1 MKRYGMHLFILIG
14 LVVLVTLPT
23 IGLVN
28 YLDAS
33 AESSATYKKDTT
45 VAGVDVS
52 GMTKEEA
59 NVRLDNAIKDF
70 NTAPFSINLMDGTV
84 MEVGKE
90 VVTFD
95 VSNTLDSIKDTGAYP
110 LLTSVDETKVEPYLE
125 GQPVTLTMI
134 APALMDAASM
144 LESSVTLE
152 QVAAESEVV
161 ASFTVSPTPAMQSA
175 LDRMN
180 GFEMAAGD
188 IFSLKSFGEDYE
200 ALTTLGSSF
209 YRMFA
214 ATPFAILERVPH
226 ETLPSGVEL
235 GYDTKV
241 DERSN
246 FAVQN
251 REDTSYAIL
260 VLNEGGSVTVQLLGQ
275 PFDAAFEARVEE
287 VKTVPHQK
295 VVRFS
300 SSLPSGSSS
309 VTQSGQDG
317 QSGKLYRVTV
327 TEEGET
333 MELLGFDFYAPTPEI
348 VTKSSVPLPP
358 PDPVEPVIPTFPDED
373 EEEEDPFPNDSN
385 DDPFEAEPP
394 VLEEEPAEE
403 EAVG

>member
-1 MKRYGMHLFILIG
+1 MHLFILIG
-14 LVVLVTLPT
+14 LVMLVTLPT

-33 AESSATYKKDTT
+33 AESSTTYTETT

-59 NVRLDNAIKDF
+59 DVRLDNAIKDF
-70 NTAPFSINLMDGTV
+70 NTMPFSVNLMDGTV
-84 MEVGKE
+84 IEIGKE

-95 VSNTLDSIKDTGAYP
+95 VPNTLDAITDEGEYP
-110 LLTSVDETKVEPYLE
+110 LLTAIDESKVEPYLE
-125 GQPVTLTMI
+125 SQPVTMTMI
-134 APALMDAASM
+134 APALMEAASM
-144 LESSVTLE
+144 LESTVTLE

-161 ASFTVSPTPAMQSA
+161 ASFTVSPTPAMQST

-188 IFSLKSFGEDYE
+188 IFSLKSFGEDFE

-241 DERSN
+241 DARSN

-251 REDTSYAIL
+251 REKSSYAIL
-260 VLNEGGSVTVQLLGQ
+260 VLNEGNAVTVQLLGQ
-275 PFDAAFEARVEE
+275 PFESAYEARVEE
-287 VKTVPHQK
+287 VTSVPYQK

-309 VTQSGQDG
+309 VTQSGQSG
-317 QSGKLYRVTV
+317 QSGKLYRVKV

-358 PDPVEPVIPTFPDED
+358 PEPVEPVIPTFPDE
-373 EEEEDPFPNDSN
+373 EVEEDPTFDDELNDN
-385 DDPFEAEPP
+385 FEEPP
-394 VLEEEPAEE
+394 VFEEDPADQ

>member
-14 LVVLVTLPT
+14 LVALVTLPT

-33 AESSATYKKDTT
+33 AESSATYTETT

-59 NVRLDNAIKDF
+59 DVRLDNAIKDF
-70 NTAPFSINLMDGTV
+70 NTMPFSVNLMDGTV
-84 MEVGKE
+84 IEIGKE

-95 VSNTLDSIKDTGAYP
+95 VPNTLDSITNEGEYP
-110 LLTSVDETKVEPYLE
+110 LLTAIDESKVEPYLE
-125 GQPVTLTMI
+125 SQPVTMTMI
-134 APALMDAASM
+134 APALMEAASM
-144 LESSVTLE
+144 LESTIALE
-152 QVAAESEVV
+152 QVAAETEVV
-161 ASFTVSPTPAMQSA
+161 ASFTVSPTPAMQST

-188 IFSLKSFGEDYE
+188 IFSLKSFGEDFE

-241 DERSN
+241 DARSN

-251 REDTSYAIL
+251 REKSSYAIL
-260 VLNEGGSVTVQLLGQ
+260 VLNEGNAVTVQLLGQ
-275 PFDAAFEARVEE
+275 PFESAYEARVEE
-287 VKTVPHQK
+287 VTTVPYQK

-309 VTQSGQDG
+309 VTQSGQSG
-317 QSGKLYRVTV
+317 QSGKLYRVKV
-327 TEEGET
+327 TEDGES
-333 MELLGFDFYAPTPEI
+333 MELLGFDFYVPTPEI

-358 PDPVEPVIPTFPDED
+358 PEPVEPVIPTFPDE
-373 EEEEDPFPNDSN
+373 EVEEDPTF
-385 DDPFEAEPP
+385 DDEVDDNFEEPP
-394 VLEEEPAEE
+394 VFEEDPADQ

>member
-14 LVVLVTLPT
+14 LVMLVTLPT

-33 AESSATYKKDTT
+33 AESSTIYTETT

-59 NVRLDNAIKDF
+59 DVRLDNAIKDF
-70 NTAPFSINLMDGTV
+70 NTMPFSVNLMDGTV
-84 MEVGKE
+84 IEIGKE

-95 VSNTLDSIKDTGAYP
+95 VPNTLDAITDEGEYP
-110 LLTSVDETKVEPYLE
+110 LLTAIDESKVEPYLE
-125 GQPVTLTMI
+125 GQPVTMTMI
-134 APALMDAASM
+134 APALMEAASM
-144 LESSVTLE
+144 LESTVTLE

-161 ASFTVSPTPAMQSA
+161 ASFTVSPTPAMQST

-188 IFSLKSFGEDYE
+188 IFSLKSFGEDFE

-226 ETLPSGVEL
+226 ETLPSGFEL

-241 DERSN
+241 DARSN

-251 REDTSYAIL
+251 REKTSYAIL
-260 VLNEGGSVTVQLLGQ
+260 VLNEGNAVTVQLLGQ
-275 PFDAAFEARVEE
+275 PFESAYEARVEE
-287 VKTVPHQK
+287 VTSVPHQK

-309 VTQSGQDG
+309 VTQSGQSG
-317 QSGKLYRVTV
+317 QSGKLYRVKV

-358 PDPVEPVIPTFPDED
+358 PEPVEPVIPTFPDE
-373 EEEEDPFPNDSN
+373 EVEEDPTFDDELN
-385 DDPFEAEPP
+385 DDFEEPP
-394 VLEEEPAEE
+394 VFEEDPADQ

>member
-14 LVVLVTLPT
+14 LVMLVTLPT

-33 AESSATYKKDTT
+33 AESSTTYTETT

-59 NVRLDNAIKDF
+59 DVRLDNAIKDF
-70 NTAPFSINLMDGTV
+70 NTMPFSVNLMDGTV
-84 MEVGKE
+84 IEIGKE

-95 VSNTLDSIKDTGAYP
+95 VPNTLDAITDEGEYP
-110 LLTSVDETKVEPYLE
+110 LLTAIDESKVEPYLD
-125 GQPVTLTMI
+125 GQPVTMTMI
-134 APALMDAASM
+134 APALMEAASM
-144 LESSVTLE
+144 LESTVALE

-161 ASFTVSPTPAMQSA
+161 ASFTVSPTPAMQST

-188 IFSLKSFGEDYE
+188 IFSLKSFGEDFE

-241 DERSN
+241 DARSN

-251 REDTSYAIL
+251 REKSPYAIL
-260 VLNEGGSVTVQLLGQ
+260 VLNEGNTVTVQLLGQ
-275 PFDAAFEARVEE
+275 PFESAYEARVEE
-287 VKTVPHQK
+287 VTSVPYQK

-309 VTQSGQDG
+309 VTQSGQSG
-317 QSGKLYRVTV
+317 QSGKLYRVKV

-358 PDPVEPVIPTFPDED
+358 PEPVEPVIPTFPDE
-373 EEEEDPFPNDSN
+373 EVEEDPTFDDELN
-385 DDPFEAEPP
+385 DDFEEPP
-394 VLEEEPAEE
+394 VFEEDPADQ

>member
-33 AESSATYKKDTT
+33 AESSATYTDTT
-45 VAGVDVS
+45 VAGIDVS

-70 NTAPFSINLMDGTV
+70 NTIPFTINLMDGTV
-84 MEVGKE
+84 MEIGKE

-95 VSNTLDSIKDTGAYP
+95 VSNTLESIKDAGAYP
-110 LLTSVDETKVEPYLE
+110 LLTTIDESKVEPYLE

-134 APALMDAASM
+134 APALMDAASN
-144 LESSVTLE
+144 LESNVTLE

-161 ASFTVSPTPAMQSA
+161 ASFTVSPTPAMQLA

-188 IFSLKSFGEDYE
+188 IFSLKAFGEDYE

-209 YRMFA
+209 YRLFA

-226 ETLPSGVEL
+226 ETLPPGVEL
-235 GYDTKV
+235 GYDTKI

-251 REDTSYAIL
+251 REDSSYAIL
-260 VLNEGGSVTVQLLGQ
+260 VLNEGDSVTVQLLGQ
-275 PFDAAFEARVEE
+275 PFEAAFEARVEE

-327 TEEGET
+327 TENGET
-333 MELLGFDFYAPTPEI
+333 LELLGFDFYEPTPEI

-358 PDPVEPVIPTFPDED
+358 PDPVEPIIPTFPDED
-373 EEEEDPFPNDSN
+373 VEEEPSTNDSN
-385 DDPFEAEPP
+385 DSPFESEPP
-394 VLEEEPAEE
+394 VLEEVPTEE

>member
-14 LVVLVTLPT
+14 LVMLVTLPT

-33 AESSATYKKDTT
+33 AESSTTYTETT

-59 NVRLDNAIKDF
+59 DVRLDNAIKDF
-70 NTAPFSINLMDGTV
+70 NTMPFSVNLMDGTV
-84 MEVGKE
+84 IEIGKE

-95 VSNTLDSIKDTGAYP
+95 VPNTLDAITDEGEYP
-110 LLTSVDETKVEPYLE
+110 LLTAIDESKVEPYLE
-125 GQPVTLTMI
+125 GQPVTMTMI
-134 APALMDAASM
+134 APALMEAASM
-144 LESSVTLE
+144 LESTVALE
-152 QVAAESEVV
+152 KVAAESEVV
-161 ASFTVSPTPAMQSA
+161 ASFTVSPTPAMQST

-188 IFSLKSFGEDYE
+188 IFSLKSFGEDFE

-214 ATPFAILERVPH
+214 ATPFSILERVPH

-241 DERSN
+241 DARSN

-251 REDTSYAIL
+251 REKSSYAIL
-260 VLNEGGSVTVQLLGQ
+260 VLNEGNAVTVQLLGQ
-275 PFDAAFEARVEE
+275 PFESAYEARVEE
-287 VKTVPHQK
+287 VTSVPYQK

-309 VTQSGQDG
+309 VTQSGQSG
-317 QSGKLYRVTV
+317 QSGKLYRVKV

-358 PDPVEPVIPTFPDED
+358 PEPVEPVIPTFPDE
-373 EEEEDPFPNDSN
+373 EVEEDPTFDDELN
-385 DDPFEAEPP
+385 DDFEEPP
-394 VLEEEPAEE
+394 VFEEDPADQ

>member
-14 LVVLVTLPT
+14 LVMLVTLPT

-33 AESSATYKKDTT
+33 AESSTTYTETT

-59 NVRLDNAIKDF
+59 DVRLDNAIKDF
-70 NTAPFSINLMDGTV
+70 NTMPFSVNLMDGTII
-84 MEVGKE
+84 EIGKE

-95 VSNTLDSIKDTGAYP
+95 VPNTLDAITDEGEYP
-110 LLTSVDETKVEPYLE
+110 LLTAIDESKVEPYLD
-125 GQPVTLTMI
+125 GQPVTMTMI
-134 APALMDAASM
+134 APALMEAASM
-144 LESSVTLE
+144 LESTVALE

-188 IFSLKSFGEDYE
+188 IFSLKSFGEDFE

-241 DERSN
+241 DARSN

-251 REDTSYAIL
+251 REESSYAIL
-260 VLNEGGSVTVQLLGQ
+260 VLNEGNTVTVQLLGQ
-275 PFDAAFEARVEE
+275 PFDSAYEARVEE
-287 VKTVPHQK
+287 VTSVPYQK
-295 VVRFS
+295 VVRFT

-309 VTQSGQDG
+309 VTQSGQTG
-317 QSGKLYRVTV
+317 QSGKLYRVKV

-358 PDPVEPVIPTFPDED
+358 PEPVEPVIPTFPDE
-373 EEEEDPFPNDSN
+373 EVEEDPTFDDELNDN
-385 DDPFEAEPP
+385 FEEAPVFEEDPADQ
-394 VLEEEPAEE
+394 

>member
-14 LVVLVTLPT
+14 LVMLVTLPT

-33 AESSATYKKDTT
+33 AESSTTYTETT

-59 NVRLDNAIKDF
+59 DVRLDNAIKDF
-70 NTAPFSINLMDGTV
+70 NTMPFSVNLMDGTV
-84 MEVGKE
+84 IEIGKE

-95 VSNTLDSIKDTGAYP
+95 VPNTLDAITDEGEYP
-110 LLTSVDETKVEPYLE
+110 LLTAIDESKVEPYLE
-125 GQPVTLTMI
+125 GQPVTMTMI
-134 APALMDAASM
+134 APALMEAASM
-144 LESSVTLE
+144 LESTVTLE

-161 ASFTVSPTPAMQSA
+161 ASFTVNPTPAMQST

-188 IFSLKSFGEDYE
+188 IFSLKSFGEDFE

-241 DERSN
+241 DARSN

-251 REDTSYAIL
+251 REKSSYAIL
-260 VLNEGGSVTVQLLGQ
+260 VLNEGNAVTVQLLGQ
-275 PFDAAFEARVEE
+275 PFESAYEARVEE
-287 VKTVPHQK
+287 VISVPYQK

-309 VTQSGQDG
+309 VTQSGQSG
-317 QSGKLYRVTV
+317 QSGKLYRVKV

-358 PDPVEPVIPTFPDED
+358 PEPVEPVIPTFPDE
-373 EEEEDPFPNDSN
+373 EVEEDPTFDDELNDN
-385 DDPFEAEPP
+385 FEEPP
-394 VLEEEPAEE
+394 VFEEDPADQ

>member
-14 LVVLVTLPT
+14 LVMLVTLPT

-33 AESSATYKKDTT
+33 AESSATYDDTT
-45 VAGVDVS
+45 VAGLNLS

-59 NVRLDNAIKDF
+59 DVRLDNAIKDF
-70 NTAPFSINLMDGTV
+70 NTTPFSVNLMDGTV
-84 MEVGKE
+84 IEIGKE
-90 VVTFD
+90 VVAFD
-95 VSNTLDSIKDTGAYP
+95 VPGTLQSITDEGIYT
-110 LLTSVDETKVEPYLE
+110 LLTSIDEAKVEPYLE
-125 GQPVTLTMI
+125 GQPVTMTMI
-134 APALMDAASM
+134 VPALMDSASM
-144 LESSVTLE
+144 LESTVALE
-152 QVAAESEVV
+152 QVATENEVV

-180 GFEMAAGD
+180 GFEMAGGD
-188 IFSLKSFGEDYE
+188 IFSLKAFGEDYE

-241 DERSN
+241 DDRSN

-251 REDTSYAIL
+251 RESTPYAIL
-260 VLNEGGSVTVQLLGQ
+260 VLNEGDTVTVQLLGQ
-275 PFDAAFEARVEE
+275 PFKDAYEARVEE
-287 VKTVPHQK
+287 ETTVSYQK

-300 SSLPSGSSS
+300 SSLPSGSST

-317 QSGKLYRVTV
+317 QSGKLYRVKV
-327 TEEGET
+327 TESGET
-333 MELLGFDFYAPTPEI
+333 LELLGFDFYHPLPEI
-348 VTKSSVPLPP
+348 VTKSSVPLPTP
-358 PDPVEPVIPTFPDED
+358 EPVEPVIPTFPDEEVEEEPILD
-373 EEEEDPFPNDSN
+373 EEEDADFD
-385 DDPFEAEPP
+385 EPP
-394 VLEEEPAEE
+394 TWEEEFTEP
-403 EAVG
+403 GDFG

>member
-14 LVVLVTLPT
+14 LVMLVTLPT

-33 AESSATYKKDTT
+33 AESSTTYTETT

-59 NVRLDNAIKDF
+59 DVRLDNAIKDF
-70 NTAPFSINLMDGTV
+70 NTMPFSVNLMDGTV
-84 MEVGKE
+84 IEIGKE

-95 VSNTLDSIKDTGAYP
+95 VPNTLDAITDEGEYP
-110 LLTSVDETKVEPYLE
+110 LLTAIDESKVEPYLD
-125 GQPVTLTMI
+125 GQPVTMTMI
-134 APALMDAASM
+134 APALMEAASM
-144 LESSVTLE
+144 LESTVALE

-161 ASFTVSPTPAMQSA
+161 ASFTVSPTPAMQST

-188 IFSLKSFGEDYE
+188 IFSLKSFGEDFE

-241 DERSN
+241 DARSN

-251 REDTSYAIL
+251 REKSSYAIL
-260 VLNEGGSVTVQLLGQ
+260 VLNEGNAVTVQLLGQ
-275 PFDAAFEARVEE
+275 PFESAYEARVEE
-287 VKTVPHQK
+287 VTSVPYQK

-309 VTQSGQDG
+309 VTQSGQTG
-317 QSGKLYRVTV
+317 QSGKLYRVKV

-358 PDPVEPVIPTFPDED
+358 PEPVEPVIPTFPDE
-373 EEEEDPFPNDSN
+373 EVEEDPTFDDELNDN
-385 DDPFEAEPP
+385 FEEPP
-394 VLEEEPAEE
+394 VFEEDPADQ

>member
-14 LVVLVTLPT
+14 LVMLVTLPT

-33 AESSATYKKDTT
+33 AESSTIYTETT

-59 NVRLDNAIKDF
+59 DVRLDNAIKDF
-70 NTAPFSINLMDGTV
+70 NTMPFSVNLMDGTV
-84 MEVGKE
+84 IEIGKE

-95 VSNTLDSIKDTGAYP
+95 VPNTLDAITDEGEYP
-110 LLTSVDETKVEPYLE
+110 LLTAIDESKVEPYLD
-125 GQPVTLTMI
+125 GQPVTMTMI
-134 APALMDAASM
+134 APALMEAASM
-144 LESSVTLE
+144 LESTVALE

-161 ASFTVSPTPAMQSA
+161 ASFTVSPTPAMQST

-188 IFSLKSFGEDYE
+188 IFSLKSFGEDFE

-226 ETLPSGVEL
+226 EALPSGVEL

-241 DERSN
+241 DARSN

-251 REDTSYAIL
+251 REKSSYAIL
-260 VLNEGGSVTVQLLGQ
+260 VLNEGNAVTVQLLGQ
-275 PFDAAFEARVEE
+275 PFESAYEARVEE
-287 VKTVPHQK
+287 VTSVPYQK

-309 VTQSGQDG
+309 VTQSGQSG
-317 QSGKLYRVTV
+317 QSGKLYRVKV

-333 MELLGFDFYAPTPEI
+333 MELLGFDFYSPTPEI

-358 PDPVEPVIPTFPDED
+358 PEPVEPVIPTFPDE
-373 EEEEDPFPNDSN
+373 EVEEDPTFDDELN
-385 DDPFEAEPP
+385 DDFEEPP
-394 VLEEEPAEE
+394 VFEEDPADQ

>member
-14 LVVLVTLPT
+14 LVMLVTLPT

-33 AESSATYKKDTT
+33 AESSTTYTETT

-59 NVRLDNAIKDF
+59 DVRLDNAIKDF
-70 NTAPFSINLMDGTV
+70 NTMPFSVNLMDGTV
-84 MEVGKE
+84 IEIGKE

-95 VSNTLDSIKDTGAYP
+95 VPNTLDAITDEGEYP
-110 LLTSVDETKVEPYLE
+110 LLTAIDESKVEPYLE
-125 GQPVTLTMI
+125 GQPVTMTMI
-134 APALMDAASM
+134 APALMEAASM
-144 LESSVTLE
+144 LESTVALE

-161 ASFTVSPTPAMQSA
+161 ASFTVSPTPAMQST

-188 IFSLKSFGEDYE
+188 IFSLKSFGEDFE

-241 DERSN
+241 DARSN

-251 REDTSYAIL
+251 REKSSYAIL
-260 VLNEGGSVTVQLLGQ
+260 VLNEGNAVTVQLLGQ
-275 PFDAAFEARVEE
+275 PFESAYEARVEE
-287 VKTVPHQK
+287 VTSVSYQK

-309 VTQSGQDG
+309 VTQSGQSG
-317 QSGKLYRVTV
+317 QSGKLYRVKV

-358 PDPVEPVIPTFPDED
+358 PEPVEPVIPTFPDE
-373 EEEEDPFPNDSN
+373 EVEEDPTFDDELN
-385 DDPFEAEPP
+385 DDFEEPP
-394 VLEEEPAEE
+394 VFEEDPADQ

>member
-14 LVVLVTLPT
+14 LVMLVTLPT

-33 AESSATYKKDTT
+33 AESSTTYTETT

-59 NVRLDNAIKDF
+59 DVRLDNAIKDF
-70 NTAPFSINLMDGTV
+70 NTMSFSVNLMDGTV
-84 MEVGKE
+84 IEIGKE

-95 VSNTLDSIKDTGAYP
+95 VPNTLDAITDEGEYP
-110 LLTSVDETKVEPYLE
+110 MLTAIDESKVEPYLD
-125 GQPVTLTMI
+125 GQPVTMTMI
-134 APALMDAASM
+134 APALMEAASM
-144 LESSVTLE
+144 LESTVALE

-161 ASFTVSPTPAMQSA
+161 ASFTVSPTPAMQST

-188 IFSLKSFGEDYE
+188 IFSLKSFGEDFE

-241 DERSN
+241 DARSN

-251 REDTSYAIL
+251 REKSSYAIL
-260 VLNEGGSVTVQLLGQ
+260 VLNEGNAVTVQLLGQ
-275 PFDAAFEARVEE
+275 PFESAYEARVEE
-287 VKTVPHQK
+287 VTSVPYQK

-309 VTQSGQDG
+309 VTQSGQSG
-317 QSGKLYRVTV
+317 QSGKLYRIKV

-358 PDPVEPVIPTFPDED
+358 PEPVEPVIPTFPDE
-373 EEEEDPFPNDSN
+373 EVEEDPTF
-385 DDPFEAEPP
+385 DDEVDDNFEEPP
-394 VLEEEPAEE
+394 VFEEDPADQ

>member
-1 MKRYGMHLFILIG
+1 MKRYGMHLVILIG

-33 AESSATYKKDTT
+33 AESSATYIETT
-45 VAGVDVS
+45 VAGIDVS

-70 NTAPFSINLMDGTV
+70 NTLPFSVNLVDGTI
-84 MEVGKE
+84 MEIGKE
-90 VVTFD
+90 IVTFD
-95 VSNTLDSIKDTGAYP
+95 VSNTLDSIEDTGAYP
-110 LLTSVDETKVEPYLE
+110 LLTSVDEAKVEPYLE
-125 GQPVTLTMI
+125 GQPVTMTMI
-134 APALMDAASM
+134 VPTLMEAASM
-144 LESSVTLE
+144 LESTVTLE

-175 LDRMN
+175 LDRMS
-180 GFEMAAGD
+180 GFEMASGD
-188 IFSLKSFGEDYE
+188 IFSLKAFGEDYE
-200 ALTTLGSSF
+200 ALTTLGSSL

-226 ETLPSGVEL
+226 ETLPPGVEL

-241 DERSN
+241 DDRSN

-251 REDTSYAIL
+251 REDSSYAIL
-260 VLNEGGSVTVQLLGQ
+260 VLNEGGTVTVQLLGQ
-275 PFDAAFEARVEE
+275 PFEAAFEARVEE

-327 TEEGET
+327 TEEGEK

-348 VTKSSVPLPP
+348 VTKSSVPLPL
-358 PDPVEPVIPTFPDED
+358 PDPVEPVIPTFPDEN
-373 EEEEDPFPNDSN
+373 EEDPFTEDSN
-385 DDPFEAEPP
+385 GNPFEAEPP
-394 VLEEEPAEE
+394 VLEEVPTEE

>member
-14 LVVLVTLPT
+14 LVMLVTLPT

-33 AESSATYKKDTT
+33 AESSTTYTETT

-59 NVRLDNAIKDF
+59 DVRLDNAIKDF
-70 NTAPFSINLMDGTV
+70 NTMPFSVNLMDGTV
-84 MEVGKE
+84 IEIGKE

-95 VSNTLDSIKDTGAYP
+95 VPNTLDAITDEGEYP
-110 LLTSVDETKVEPYLE
+110 LLTAIDESKVEPYLD
-125 GQPVTLTMI
+125 GQPVTMTMI
-134 APALMDAASM
+134 APALMEAASM
-144 LESSVTLE
+144 LESTVALE

-161 ASFTVSPTPAMQSA
+161 ASFTVSPTPAMQST

-188 IFSLKSFGEDYE
+188 IFSLKSFGEDFE

-226 ETLPSGVEL
+226 EALPSGVEL

-241 DERSN
+241 DARSN

-251 REDTSYAIL
+251 REKSSYAIL
-260 VLNEGGSVTVQLLGQ
+260 VLNEGNAVTVQLLGQ
-275 PFDAAFEARVEE
+275 PFESAYEARVEE
-287 VKTVPHQK
+287 VTSVPYQK

-309 VTQSGQDG
+309 VTQSGQTG
-317 QSGKLYRVTV
+317 QSGKLYRVKV

-358 PDPVEPVIPTFPDED
+358 PEPVEPVIPTFPDE
-373 EEEEDPFPNDSN
+373 EVEEDPTFDDELNDN
-385 DDPFEAEPP
+385 FEEPP
-394 VLEEEPAEE
+394 VFEEDPADQ